1 VSRKRLLTAAV
12 AAVVMLGMVGSAYP
26 EQRYIRLEGHVQFIA
41 GQTMI
46 LVTSTDEMDSY
57 IPRTLWSVRVDLRE
71 VPLDEYNTLTQ
82 GDFVIV
88 TGVLYD
94 NGWLVGTSIDRAR
107 WKLSNTERPRGDR
120 AGGAQEVEKPG
131 IVDGV

>member
-1 VSRKRLLTAAV
+1 
-12 AAVVMLGMVGSAYP
+12 MLGMVGSAYP

-94 NGWLVGTSIDRAR
+94 NGWLVGTSIDRAP
-107 WKLSNTERPRGDR
+107 WKLSYTKGRGGIAQ
-120 AGGAQEVEKPG
+120 AGAKEGAQEAESG
-131 IVDGV
+131 S

>member
-82 GDFVIV
+82 GDFCHR
-88 TGVLYD
+88 
-94 NGWLVGTSIDRAR
+94 DRSPLRQRLAR
-107 WKLSNTERPRGDR
+107 WHIHRPSPLE
-120 AGGAQEVEKPG
+120 AE
-131 IVDGV
+131 